1 MQPQAMGQPQAEEE
15 SLGQF
20 QGNRS
25 IQTAVSGE
33 LFDFC
38 EGCWLEATAKPGLN
52 IFSLQGGDFKLRP
65 HLQMPWLSCFIC
77 LMLRAVH
84 YQNLVSDLGVHGNKD
99 ENKSWEV
106 MRLPCQVYSQKKK

>member
-77 LMLRAVH
+77 LMLKASS
-84 YQNLVSDLGVHGNKD
+84 LSESSL
-99 ENKSWEV
+99 
-106 MRLPCQVYSQKKK
+106 